1 MLPLF
6 NTHLEALICF
16 NRISTV
22 GLCTKSVGFFLQFI
36 ALANTHTHT
45 RNKRTQTHRNGK
57 IGDTQLHSYTDHE
70 KATSVF
76 PRELHTGHFI
86 RYTLPVQ
93 GT

>member
-22 GLCTKSVGFFLQFI
+22 GLCTKSVVVFAIYCSGKH
-36 ALANTHTHT
+36 AHT
-45 RNKRTQTHRNGK
+45 RNKSTQTHRNGK
-57 IGDTQLHSYTDHE
+57 IGYTQLHSYTE

-76 PRELHTGHFI
+76 QREVHTGHFI